1 MAIQIIKDKAGLE
14 VLQKLAQ
21 EIFGDMVKIVI
32 DVEKRIMAAGGEMHY
47 DCEQAL
53 LQEGSR
59 QENLWGANIVFLED
73 GNIKIEYTSLI
84 NIRPRAGNRSQ
95 EIADP
100 QLRTKMEKIIT
111 GLIS

>member
-1 MAIQIIKDKAGLE
+1 MAIQIIKDKVSLE
-14 VLQKLAQ
+14 ALRRLAQ
-21 EIFGDMVKIVI
+21 AIFGDMVKVVVDI
-32 DVEKRIMAAGGEMHY
+32 EKNIMAAGGEMHY

-59 QENLWGANIVFLED
+59 QDNLWGANIVFLED
-73 GNIKIEYTSLI
+73 GKIKIEYTSLI

-100 QLRTKMEKIIT
+100 QLRAKIEKIIT
-111 GLIS
+111 AFIS